1 MNPVY
6 VIIDPNFC
14 KDPIGLVRKIA
25 DNADVIQLRWFGE
38 ERKSFL
44 DLAGKMREIIEE
56 TPFII
61 NSEIDIATAVN
72 ADGVHLEKSLDVKK
86 AKKVLGE
93 KIIGVSVSNPNNA
106 RKAEKRGAS
115 YIIAGAVYPTRTAKF
130 PPIGIMNL
138 IRIVHS
144 VDIPVYAA
152 GGINTA
158 NIKEIIPTGVDGV
171 AVMSSIYRSS
181 NPEKTIDELR
191 GCFVR

>member
-14 KDPIGLVRKIA
+14 KDPLALTRKIA
-25 DNADVIQLRWFGE
+25 DKADVIQLRWFGE
-38 ERKSFL
+38 TPENITE
-44 DLAGKMREIIEE
+44 LAGKMRNIIEE
-56 TPFII
+56 TTFLI
-61 NSEIDIATAVN
+61 NSEIDIAIAVG

-86 AKKVLGE
+86 AKKALGE
-93 KIIGVSVSNPNNA
+93 KIIGVSVSNPNDA

-144 VDIPVYAA
+144 VDIAVYAA
-152 GGINTA
+152 GGINTTNA
-158 NIKEIIPTGVDGV
+158 KEIVPTGVDGI

-181 NPEKTIDELR
+181 NPAKIVDELR
-191 GCFVR
+191 GCFIK